1 MREICFILT
10 GSRILRAYIGTQT
23 RIPDARERWFAI
35 WENRDEITEI
45 VHTHPGGFLGFSDED
60 LTTMEA
66 VEAATGIQFTW
77 SIVTGRGILS
87 RRGAV
92 DQFREDS
99 PWWLDLLR
107 LSSFT
112 QTNTNIETPCQ
123 PS

>member
-45 VHTHPGGFLGFSDED
+45 VHTYPGGFLGFSNED

-66 VEAATGIQFTW
+66 VEAATGNSFTW
-77 SIVTGRGILS
+77 SIVTEHGYLS
-87 RRGAV
+87 RFENNDR
-92 DQFREDS
+92 QREDN
-99 PWWLDLLR
+99 PWWLDFLR
-107 LSSFT
+107 QSSFT
-112 QTNTNIETPCQ
+112 PTRTNILEPCQ
-123 PS
+123 QY